1 MNQKKKLSTKLIILI
16 PVFILGIFSIISN
29 VMSVSNIRNVNRSAV
44 QISEVSLKNVSGLAE
59 IQKQTQD
66 IHNLGLS
73 HIIAVDLDSMIQLV
87 EKIRSQEDAL
97 EKDLE
102 SYKIYV
108 TPDTKKEYNDIKKN
122 YEELKYE
129 CANVMAFSAAGK
141 SEDAYELANGKIS
154 KCADAIESDI
164 ESIKKIV
171 NQDANAQRQKL
182 TSAYHSSI
190 GTSIVTILIS
200 IAALFSAMVAVLRW
214 VIYPLA
220 NTNREMNEII
230 SEIDNRQGDLTRRVT
245 ITNNKEVASV
255 GGGINA
261 FMAKLQEIFRMIS
274 SNSRDLEGVVNEV
287 RESVQTSNGSVS
299 DLSALTEELSATMQD
314 ISDNASRIN
323 ENTESV
329 AGEVKSIAEKTIE
342 INQYTKEM
350 KEHAEAMEHAARENM
365 DTTGAKVNDIVSVL
379 SQAIED
385 SNSVNQV
392 DNLTNDILNIASQT
406 NLLALNAS
414 IEAARAGDAG
424 KGFAVVASEI
434 SQLAAASQEAANN
447 IQSINAIVITAVHNL
462 ADNANGLVEY
472 MNEKILPEFQKFVES
487 GGAYHDKATFIEG
500 VMADFEA
507 KTDSLQNSMDE
518 IANSVNT
525 ISHAIEEGVSG
536 VVSAADSTQVLVS
549 DMDKIS
555 KKMDENFAIAEGLKK
570 ETSVLQS
577 FKHVEEKN
585 YANFGKTI
593 DKSGYFV
600 KIIDSAIKIT
610 LQLMHNIATGGR
622 LGKNV

>member
-108 TPDTKKEYNDIKKN
+108 TPDTKKEYNDIKKK

-570 ETSVLQS
+570 ETSVFTKL
-577 FKHVEEKN
+577 
-585 YANFGKTI
+585 
-593 DKSGYFV
+593 
-600 KIIDSAIKIT
+600 
-610 LQLMHNIATGGR
+610 
-622 LGKNV
+622 

>member
-1 MNQKKKLSTKLIILI
+1 MNQKKKLSTKFIILI

-29 VMSVSNIRNVNRSAV
+29 VMSVSNIKNVNRSAV

-59 IQKQTQD
+59 IQRQTQD

-102 SYKIYV
+102 SYKTYV
-108 TPDTKKEYNDIKKN
+108 TPDTQKEYNDIKKK

-141 SEDAYELANGKIS
+141 KEDAYELANGKIS

-230 SEIDNRQGDLTRRVT
+230 SGIDNQQGDLTRRVT

-350 KEHAEAMEHAARENM
+350 KEYAEAMEHAARENM

-570 ETSVLQS
+570 ETSVFTKL
-577 FKHVEEKN
+577 
-585 YANFGKTI
+585 
-593 DKSGYFV
+593 
-600 KIIDSAIKIT
+600 
-610 LQLMHNIATGGR
+610 
-622 LGKNV
+622 

>member
-29 VMSVSNIRNVNRSAV
+29 VMSVSNIRNVNRRAV

-59 IQKQTQD
+59 IQRQTQD

-102 SYKIYV
+102 SYKTYV
-108 TPDTKKEYNDIKKN
+108 TPDIQKEYNDIKKK

-141 SEDAYELANGKIS
+141 KEDAYELANGKIS

-214 VIYPLA
+214 VIHPLA
-220 NTNREMNEII
+220 NTNREINEII
-230 SEIDNRQGDLTRRVT
+230 SGIDNQQGDLTRRVT

-487 GGAYHDKATFIEG
+487 GGAYHDKATFIES

-570 ETSVLQS
+570 ETSVFTKL
-577 FKHVEEKN
+577 
-585 YANFGKTI
+585 
-593 DKSGYFV
+593 
-600 KIIDSAIKIT
+600 
-610 LQLMHNIATGGR
+610 
-622 LGKNV
+622 

>member
-29 VMSVSNIRNVNRSAV
+29 VMSVSNIKNVNRSAV

-59 IQKQTQD
+59 IQRQTQD
-66 IHNLGLS
+66 MHNLGLS

-102 SYKIYV
+102 SYKTYV
-108 TPDTKKEYNDIKKN
+108 TPDTQKEYNDIKKN

-141 SEDAYELANGKIS
+141 KEDAYELANGKIS

-220 NTNREMNEII
+220 NTNREMNDII
-230 SEIDNRQGDLTRRVT
+230 SGIDNQQGDLTRRVT

-570 ETSVLQS
+570 ETSVFTKL
-577 FKHVEEKN
+577 
-585 YANFGKTI
+585 
-593 DKSGYFV
+593 
-600 KIIDSAIKIT
+600 
-610 LQLMHNIATGGR
+610 
-622 LGKNV
+622 

>member
-102 SYKIYV
+102 SYKTYV
-108 TPDTKKEYNDIKKN
+108 TPDTQKEYNDIKKN

-230 SEIDNRQGDLTRRVT
+230 SGIDNQQGDLTRRVT

-570 ETSVLQS
+570 ETSVFTKL
-577 FKHVEEKN
+577 
-585 YANFGKTI
+585 
-593 DKSGYFV
+593 
-600 KIIDSAIKIT
+600 
-610 LQLMHNIATGGR
+610 
-622 LGKNV
+622 

>member
-29 VMSVSNIRNVNRSAV
+29 VMSVSNIRNVNRRAV

-59 IQKQTQD
+59 IQRQTQD

-102 SYKIYV
+102 SYKTYV
-108 TPDTKKEYNDIKKN
+108 TPDTQKEYNDIKKK

-141 SEDAYELANGKIS
+141 KEDAYELANGKIS

-220 NTNREMNEII
+220 NTNREINEII
-230 SEIDNRQGDLTRRVT
+230 SGIDNQQGDLTRRVT

-299 DLSALTEELSATMQD
+299 DLSALTEELSATMQN

-487 GGAYHDKATFIEG
+487 GGAYHDKATFIES

-570 ETSVLQS
+570 ETSVFTKL
-577 FKHVEEKN
+577 
-585 YANFGKTI
+585 
-593 DKSGYFV
+593 
-600 KIIDSAIKIT
+600 
-610 LQLMHNIATGGR
+610 
-622 LGKNV
+622 

>member
-29 VMSVSNIRNVNRSAV
+29 VMSVSNIKNVNRSAV
-44 QISEVSLKNVSGLAE
+44 QISEVSLKNVSSLAE
-59 IQKQTQD
+59 IQRQTQD

-102 SYKIYV
+102 SYKTYV
-108 TPDTKKEYNDIKKN
+108 TPDTQKEYNDIKKN

-141 SEDAYELANGKIS
+141 KEDAYELANGKIS

-230 SEIDNRQGDLTRRVT
+230 SGIDNQQGDLTRRVT

-487 GGAYHDKATFIEG
+487 GGAYHDKATFIES

-570 ETSVLQS
+570 ETSVFTKL
-577 FKHVEEKN
+577 
-585 YANFGKTI
+585 
-593 DKSGYFV
+593 
-600 KIIDSAIKIT
+600 
-610 LQLMHNIATGGR
+610 
-622 LGKNV
+622 

>member
-16 PVFILGIFSIISN
+16 PVFILGIFSVISN
-29 VMSVSNIRNVNRSAV
+29 VMSVSNIKNVNRSAV

-59 IQKQTQD
+59 IQRQTQD

-73 HIIAVDLDSMIQLV
+73 HIIAVDLDSMIKLV
-87 EKIRSQEDAL
+87 EKIRSQEDVL

-102 SYKIYV
+102 SYKAYV
-108 TPDTKKEYNDIKKN
+108 TPDTKKEYNDIQKN

-171 NQDANAQRQKL
+171 NQDADAQRQKL

-190 GTSIVTILIS
+190 VTSVVTILIS

-230 SEIDNRQGDLTRRVT
+230 SGIDNRQGDLTRRVT

-487 GGAYHDKATFIEG
+487 GGAYHDKATFIES

-570 ETSVLQS
+570 ETSVFTKL
-577 FKHVEEKN
+577 
-585 YANFGKTI
+585 
-593 DKSGYFV
+593 
-600 KIIDSAIKIT
+600 
-610 LQLMHNIATGGR
+610 
-622 LGKNV
+622 

>member
-44 QISEVSLKNVSGLAE
+44 QISEVSLKNVSSLAE
-59 IQKQTQD
+59 IQRQTQD
-66 IHNLGLS
+66 MHNLGLS

-87 EKIRSQEDAL
+87 EKIRSQEVVL

-102 SYKIYV
+102 SYKTYV
-108 TPDTKKEYNDIKKN
+108 TPDTQKEYNDIKKN

-214 VIYPLA
+214 VIHPLA

-487 GGAYHDKATFIEG
+487 GGAYHDKATFIES

-570 ETSVLQS
+570 ETSVFTKL
-577 FKHVEEKN
+577 
-585 YANFGKTI
+585 
-593 DKSGYFV
+593 
-600 KIIDSAIKIT
+600 
-610 LQLMHNIATGGR
+610 
-622 LGKNV
+622 

>member
-29 VMSVSNIRNVNRSAV
+29 VMSVFNIKNVNRSAV

-59 IQKQTQD
+59 IQRQTQNM
-66 IHNLGLS
+66 HNLGLS

-108 TPDTKKEYNDIKKN
+108 TPDTQKEYNDIKKN

-487 GGAYHDKATFIEG
+487 GGAYHDKATFIES

-570 ETSVLQS
+570 ETSVFTKL
-577 FKHVEEKN
+577 
-585 YANFGKTI
+585 
-593 DKSGYFV
+593 
-600 KIIDSAIKIT
+600 
-610 LQLMHNIATGGR
+610 
-622 LGKNV
+622 

>member
-29 VMSVSNIRNVNRSAV
+29 VMSVFNIKNVNRSAV

-87 EKIRSQEDAL
+87 EKIRSQEEAL

-102 SYKIYV
+102 SYKAYV
-108 TPDTKKEYNDIKKN
+108 TPDTEKEYNDIQKN
-122 YEELKYE
+122 YKKLKYE

-141 SEDAYELANGKIS
+141 KEDAYELANGKIS

-171 NQDANAQRQKL
+171 NQDADAQRQKL

-214 VIYPLA
+214 VIHPLA
-220 NTNREMNEII
+220 NTNREINEII

-487 GGAYHDKATFIEG
+487 GGAYHDKATFIES

-570 ETSVLQS
+570 ETSVFTKL
-577 FKHVEEKN
+577 
-585 YANFGKTI
+585 
-593 DKSGYFV
+593 
-600 KIIDSAIKIT
+600 
-610 LQLMHNIATGGR
+610 
-622 LGKNV
+622 

>member
-171 NQDANAQRQKL
+171 NQDADAQRQKL

-220 NTNREMNEII
+220 NTNREINEII

-274 SNSRDLEGVVNEV
+274 SNSRELEGVVNEV

-365 DTTGAKVNDIVSVL
+365 DTTGTKVNDIVSVL

-570 ETSVLQS
+570 ETSVFTKL
-577 FKHVEEKN
+577 
-585 YANFGKTI
+585 
-593 DKSGYFV
+593 
-600 KIIDSAIKIT
+600 
-610 LQLMHNIATGGR
+610 
-622 LGKNV
+622 

>member
-1 MNQKKKLSTKLIILI
+1 MNQKKKLSTKFIILI

-59 IQKQTQD
+59 IQRQTQD

-102 SYKIYV
+102 SYKTYV
-108 TPDTKKEYNDIKKN
+108 TPDTQKEYNDIKKK

-141 SEDAYELANGKIS
+141 KEDAYELANGKIS

-220 NTNREMNEII
+220 NTNREINEII
-230 SEIDNRQGDLTRRVT
+230 SGIDNQQGDLTRRVT

-424 KGFAVVASEI
+424 RGFAVVATEI

-487 GGAYHDKATFIEG
+487 GGAYHDKATFIES

-570 ETSVLQS
+570 ETSVFTKL
-577 FKHVEEKN
+577 
-585 YANFGKTI
+585 
-593 DKSGYFV
+593 
-600 KIIDSAIKIT
+600 
-610 LQLMHNIATGGR
+610 
-622 LGKNV
+622 

>member
-29 VMSVSNIRNVNRSAV
+29 VMSVSNIRNVNRRAV
-44 QISEVSLKNVSGLAE
+44 QISEVSLKNVSSLAE
-59 IQKQTQD
+59 IQRQTQD

-230 SEIDNRQGDLTRRVT
+230 SGIDNRQGDLTRRVT

-570 ETSVLQS
+570 ETSVFTKL
-577 FKHVEEKN
+577 
-585 YANFGKTI
+585 
-593 DKSGYFV
+593 
-600 KIIDSAIKIT
+600 
-610 LQLMHNIATGGR
+610 
-622 LGKNV
+622 

>member
-230 SEIDNRQGDLTRRVT
+230 SGIDNQQGDLTRRVT

-342 INQYTKEM
+342 ITQYTKEM

-487 GGAYHDKATFIEG
+487 GGAYHDKATFIES

-570 ETSVLQS
+570 ETSVFTKL
-577 FKHVEEKN
+577 
-585 YANFGKTI
+585 
-593 DKSGYFV
+593 
-600 KIIDSAIKIT
+600 
-610 LQLMHNIATGGR
+610 
-622 LGKNV
+622 

>member
-59 IQKQTQD
+59 IQRQTQD

-102 SYKIYV
+102 SYKTYV
-108 TPDTKKEYNDIKKN
+108 TPDTQKEYNDIKKN

-141 SEDAYELANGKIS
+141 GEDAYELANGKIS

-230 SEIDNRQGDLTRRVT
+230 SGIDNQQGDLTRRVT

-487 GGAYHDKATFIEG
+487 GGAYHDKATFIES

-570 ETSVLQS
+570 ETSVFTKL
-577 FKHVEEKN
+577 
-585 YANFGKTI
+585 
-593 DKSGYFV
+593 
-600 KIIDSAIKIT
+600 
-610 LQLMHNIATGGR
+610 
-622 LGKNV
+622 

>member
-1 MNQKKKLSTKLIILI
+1 MNQKKKLSTKFIILI

-59 IQKQTQD
+59 IQRQTQD

-87 EKIRSQEDAL
+87 EKIRSQEDIL

-102 SYKIYV
+102 SYKTYV
-108 TPDTKKEYNDIKKN
+108 TPDTQKEYNDIKKN

-141 SEDAYELANGKIS
+141 NEDAYELANGKIS

-171 NQDANAQRQKL
+171 NQDADAQRQKL

-200 IAALFSAMVAVLRW
+200 IAALFSAMMAVLRW
-214 VIYPLA
+214 VIHPLA

-230 SEIDNRQGDLTRRVT
+230 SGIDNRQGDLTRRVT

-261 FMAKLQEIFRMIS
+261 FMAKLQEIFQMIS

-447 IQSINAIVITAVHNL
+447 IQSINAIVISAVHNL

-487 GGAYHDKATFIEG
+487 GGAYHDKATFIES

-570 ETSVLQS
+570 ETSVFTKL
-577 FKHVEEKN
+577 
-585 YANFGKTI
+585 
-593 DKSGYFV
+593 
-600 KIIDSAIKIT
+600 
-610 LQLMHNIATGGR
+610 
-622 LGKNV
+622 

>member
-29 VMSVSNIRNVNRSAV
+29 VMSVFNIKNVNRSAV
-44 QISEVSLKNVSGLAE
+44 QISEVSLKNVSSLAE

-66 IHNLGLS
+66 MHNLGLS

-102 SYKIYV
+102 SYKTYV
-108 TPDTKKEYNDIKKN
+108 TPDTQKEYNDIKKN

-141 SEDAYELANGKIS
+141 KEDAYELANGKIS

-230 SEIDNRQGDLTRRVT
+230 SGIDNRQGDLTRRVT

-570 ETSVLQS
+570 ETSVFTKL
-577 FKHVEEKN
+577 
-585 YANFGKTI
+585 
-593 DKSGYFV
+593 
-600 KIIDSAIKIT
+600 
-610 LQLMHNIATGGR
+610 
-622 LGKNV
+622 

>member
-44 QISEVSLKNVSGLAE
+44 QISEVSLKNVSSLAE
-59 IQKQTQD
+59 IQRQTQD
-66 IHNLGLS
+66 MHNLGLS
-73 HIIAVDLDSMIQLV
+73 HIIAVDLDSMIRLV

-171 NQDANAQRQKL
+171 NQDADAQRQKL

-214 VIYPLA
+214 VIHPLA

-487 GGAYHDKATFIEG
+487 GGTYHDKATFIES

-570 ETSVLQS
+570 ETSVFTKL
-577 FKHVEEKN
+577 
-585 YANFGKTI
+585 
-593 DKSGYFV
+593 
-600 KIIDSAIKIT
+600 
-610 LQLMHNIATGGR
+610 
-622 LGKNV
+622 

>member
-29 VMSVSNIRNVNRSAV
+29 VMSVFNIKNVNRSAV
-44 QISEVSLKNVSGLAE
+44 QISEVSLKNVSSLAE

-87 EKIRSQEDAL
+87 EKIRSQEEAL

-102 SYKIYV
+102 SYKAYV
-108 TPDTKKEYNDIKKN
+108 TPDTEKEYNDIQKN

-141 SEDAYELANGKIS
+141 KEDAYELANGKIS

-274 SNSRDLEGVVNEV
+274 SNSRDLEDVVNEV

-570 ETSVLQS
+570 ETSVFTKL
-577 FKHVEEKN
+577 
-585 YANFGKTI
+585 
-593 DKSGYFV
+593 
-600 KIIDSAIKIT
+600 
-610 LQLMHNIATGGR
+610 
-622 LGKNV
+622 

>member
-44 QISEVSLKNVSGLAE
+44 QISEVSLKNVSSLAE
-59 IQKQTQD
+59 IQRQTQD

-102 SYKIYV
+102 SYKTYV
-108 TPDTKKEYNDIKKN
+108 TPDTQKEYNDIKKK

-141 SEDAYELANGKIS
+141 KEDAYELANGKIS

-171 NQDANAQRQKL
+171 NQDADAQRQKL

-220 NTNREMNEII
+220 NTNREINEII
-230 SEIDNRQGDLTRRVT
+230 SGIDNQQGDLTRRVT

-487 GGAYHDKATFIEG
+487 GGAYHDKATFIES

-570 ETSVLQS
+570 ETSVFTKL
-577 FKHVEEKN
+577 
-585 YANFGKTI
+585 
-593 DKSGYFV
+593 
-600 KIIDSAIKIT
+600 
-610 LQLMHNIATGGR
+610 
-622 LGKNV
+622 

>member
-87 EKIRSQEDAL
+87 EKIRSQEEAL

-102 SYKIYV
+102 SYKAYV
-108 TPDTKKEYNDIKKN
+108 TPDTEKEYNDIQKN
-122 YEELKYE
+122 YEKLKYE

-141 SEDAYELANGKIS
+141 KEDAYELANGKIS
-154 KCADAIESDI
+154 KSADAIESDI

-171 NQDANAQRQKL
+171 NQDADAQRQKL

-190 GTSIVTILIS
+190 VTSIVTILIS

-570 ETSVLQS
+570 ETSVFTKL
-577 FKHVEEKN
+577 
-585 YANFGKTI
+585 
-593 DKSGYFV
+593 
-600 KIIDSAIKIT
+600 
-610 LQLMHNIATGGR
+610 
-622 LGKNV
+622 

>member
-29 VMSVSNIRNVNRSAV
+29 VMSVFNIKNVNRSAV
-44 QISEVSLKNVSGLAE
+44 QISEVSLKNVSSLAE
-59 IQKQTQD
+59 IQRQTQNM
-66 IHNLGLS
+66 HNLGLS

-102 SYKIYV
+102 SYKTYV
-108 TPDTKKEYNDIKKN
+108 TPDTQKEYNDIKKN

-141 SEDAYELANGKIS
+141 KEDAYELANGKIS

-570 ETSVLQS
+570 ETSVFTKL
-577 FKHVEEKN
+577 
-585 YANFGKTI
+585 
-593 DKSGYFV
+593 
-600 KIIDSAIKIT
+600 
-610 LQLMHNIATGGR
+610 
-622 LGKNV
+622 

>member
-29 VMSVSNIRNVNRSAV
+29 VMSVSNIKNVNRSAV
-44 QISEVSLKNVSGLAE
+44 QISEVSLKNVSSLAE
-59 IQKQTQD
+59 IQRQTQEM
-66 IHNLGLS
+66 HNLGLS
-73 HIIAVDLDSMIQLV
+73 HIIAVDLDFMIQLV

-102 SYKIYV
+102 SYKTYV
-108 TPDTKKEYNDIKKN
+108 TPDTQKEYNDIKKK

-141 SEDAYELANGKIS
+141 KEDAYELANGKIS

-220 NTNREMNEII
+220 NTNREINEII
-230 SEIDNRQGDLTRRVT
+230 SGIDNQQGDLTRRVT

-487 GGAYHDKATFIEG
+487 GGAYHDKATFIES

-570 ETSVLQS
+570 ETSVFTKL
-577 FKHVEEKN
+577 
-585 YANFGKTI
+585 
-593 DKSGYFV
+593 
-600 KIIDSAIKIT
+600 
-610 LQLMHNIATGGR
+610 
-622 LGKNV
+622 

>member
-536 VVSAADSTQVLVS
+536 VVSAADCTQVLVS

-570 ETSVLQS
+570 ETSVFTKL
-577 FKHVEEKN
+577 
-585 YANFGKTI
+585 
-593 DKSGYFV
+593 
-600 KIIDSAIKIT
+600 
-610 LQLMHNIATGGR
+610 
-622 LGKNV
+622 

>member
-29 VMSVSNIRNVNRSAV
+29 VMSVFNIKNVNRSAV

-570 ETSVLQS
+570 ETSVFTKL
-577 FKHVEEKN
+577 
-585 YANFGKTI
+585 
-593 DKSGYFV
+593 
-600 KIIDSAIKIT
+600 
-610 LQLMHNIATGGR
+610 
-622 LGKNV
+622 

>member
-87 EKIRSQEDAL
+87 EKIRSQEEAL

-487 GGAYHDKATFIEG
+487 GGAYHDKATFIES

-570 ETSVLQS
+570 ETSVFTKL
-577 FKHVEEKN
+577 
-585 YANFGKTI
+585 
-593 DKSGYFV
+593 
-600 KIIDSAIKIT
+600 
-610 LQLMHNIATGGR
+610 
-622 LGKNV
+622 

>member
-350 KEHAEAMEHAARENM
+350 TEHAEAMEHAARENM

-570 ETSVLQS
+570 ETSVFTKL
-577 FKHVEEKN
+577 
-585 YANFGKTI
+585 
-593 DKSGYFV
+593 
-600 KIIDSAIKIT
+600 
-610 LQLMHNIATGGR
+610 
-622 LGKNV
+622 

>member
-29 VMSVSNIRNVNRSAV
+29 VMSVSNIKNVNRSAV
-44 QISEVSLKNVSGLAE
+44 QISEVSLKNVSSLAE
-59 IQKQTQD
+59 IQRQTQD

-102 SYKIYV
+102 SYKTYV
-108 TPDTKKEYNDIKKN
+108 TPDTQKEYNDIKKK

-141 SEDAYELANGKIS
+141 KEDAYELANGKIS

-220 NTNREMNEII
+220 NTNREINEII
-230 SEIDNRQGDLTRRVT
+230 SGIDNQQGDLTRRVT

-487 GGAYHDKATFIEG
+487 GGAYHDKATFIES

-549 DMDKIS
+549 DMDLSLIH
-555 KKMDENFAIAEGLKK
+555 I
-570 ETSVLQS
+570 
-577 FKHVEEKN
+577 
-585 YANFGKTI
+585 
-593 DKSGYFV
+593 
-600 KIIDSAIKIT
+600 
-610 LQLMHNIATGGR
+610 
-622 LGKNV
+622 

>member
-59 IQKQTQD
+59 IQRQTQD

-102 SYKIYV
+102 SYKTYV
-108 TPDTKKEYNDIKKN
+108 TPDTQKEYNDIKKN

-141 SEDAYELANGKIS
+141 NEDAYELANGKIS

-200 IAALFSAMVAVLRW
+200 IAALFSAMMAVLRW
-214 VIYPLA
+214 VIHPLA

-230 SEIDNRQGDLTRRVT
+230 SGIDNQQGDLTRGVT

-274 SNSRDLEGVVNEV
+274 SNSRELEGVVNEV

-447 IQSINAIVITAVHNL
+447 IQSINAIVISAVHNL

-487 GGAYHDKATFIEG
+487 GGAYHDKATFIES

-570 ETSVLQS
+570 ETSVFTKL
-577 FKHVEEKN
+577 
-585 YANFGKTI
+585 
-593 DKSGYFV
+593 
-600 KIIDSAIKIT
+600 
-610 LQLMHNIATGGR
+610 
-622 LGKNV
+622 

>member
-44 QISEVSLKNVSGLAE
+44 QISEVSLKNVSSLAE
-59 IQKQTQD
+59 IQRQTQD
-66 IHNLGLS
+66 MHNLGLS

-171 NQDANAQRQKL
+171 NQDADAQRQKL

-214 VIYPLA
+214 VIHPLA

-570 ETSVLQS
+570 ETSVFTKL
-577 FKHVEEKN
+577 
-585 YANFGKTI
+585 
-593 DKSGYFV
+593 
-600 KIIDSAIKIT
+600 
-610 LQLMHNIATGGR
+610 
-622 LGKNV
+622 

>member
-44 QISEVSLKNVSGLAE
+44 QISEVSLKNVSSLAE
-59 IQKQTQD
+59 IQRQTQD
-66 IHNLGLS
+66 MHNLGLS

-102 SYKIYV
+102 SYKTYV
-108 TPDTKKEYNDIKKN
+108 TPDTQKEYNDIKKN

-141 SEDAYELANGKIS
+141 KEDAYELANGKIS

-570 ETSVLQS
+570 ETSVFTKL
-577 FKHVEEKN
+577 
-585 YANFGKTI
+585 
-593 DKSGYFV
+593 
-600 KIIDSAIKIT
+600 
-610 LQLMHNIATGGR
+610 
-622 LGKNV
+622 

>member
-154 KCADAIESDI
+154 KCADSIESDI

-570 ETSVLQS
+570 ETSVFTKL
-577 FKHVEEKN
+577 
-585 YANFGKTI
+585 
-593 DKSGYFV
+593 
-600 KIIDSAIKIT
+600 
-610 LQLMHNIATGGR
+610 
-622 LGKNV
+622 

>member
-1 MNQKKKLSTKLIILI
+1 
-16 PVFILGIFSIISN
+16 
-29 VMSVSNIRNVNRSAV
+29 MSVSNIKNVNRSAV

-59 IQKQTQD
+59 IQRQTQEM
-66 IHNLGLS
+66 HNLGLS

-102 SYKIYV
+102 SYKTYV
-108 TPDTKKEYNDIKKN
+108 TPDTQKEYNDIKKK

-141 SEDAYELANGKIS
+141 KEDAYELANGKIS

-230 SEIDNRQGDLTRRVT
+230 SGIDNQQGDLTRRVT

-274 SNSRDLEGVVNEV
+274 SNSRELEGVVNEV

-570 ETSVLQS
+570 ETSVFTKL
-577 FKHVEEKN
+577 
-585 YANFGKTI
+585 
-593 DKSGYFV
+593 
-600 KIIDSAIKIT
+600 
-610 LQLMHNIATGGR
+610 
-622 LGKNV
+622 

>member
-102 SYKIYV
+102 SYKTYV
-108 TPDTKKEYNDIKKN
+108 TPDTKKEYNDIQKN

-141 SEDAYELANGKIS
+141 NEDAYELANGKIS

-214 VIYPLA
+214 VIYPLT
-220 NTNREMNEII
+220 NTNREINEII
-230 SEIDNRQGDLTRRVT
+230 SGIYNRQGDLTRRVT

-487 GGAYHDKATFIEG
+487 GGAYHDKATFIES

-570 ETSVLQS
+570 ETSVFTKL
-577 FKHVEEKN
+577 
-585 YANFGKTI
+585 
-593 DKSGYFV
+593 
-600 KIIDSAIKIT
+600 
-610 LQLMHNIATGGR
+610 
-622 LGKNV
+622 

>member
-1 MNQKKKLSTKLIILI
+1 MNQKKKLSTKFIILI

-59 IQKQTQD
+59 IQRQIQD

-87 EKIRSQEDAL
+87 EKIRSQEDIL

-102 SYKIYV
+102 SYKTYV
-108 TPDTKKEYNDIKKN
+108 TPDTQKEYNDIKKN

-141 SEDAYELANGKIS
+141 KEDAYELANGKIS

-171 NQDANAQRQKL
+171 NKDANAQRQKL

-230 SEIDNRQGDLTRRVT
+230 SGIDNQQGDLTRRVT

-487 GGAYHDKATFIEG
+487 GGAYHDKATFIES

-570 ETSVLQS
+570 ETSVFTKL
-577 FKHVEEKN
+577 
-585 YANFGKTI
+585 
-593 DKSGYFV
+593 
-600 KIIDSAIKIT
+600 
-610 LQLMHNIATGGR
+610 
-622 LGKNV
+622 

>member
-73 HIIAVDLDSMIQLV
+73 HIIAVDLDSMIKLV

-102 SYKIYV
+102 SYKTYV
-108 TPDTKKEYNDIKKN
+108 TPDIQKEYNDIQKN

-141 SEDAYELANGKIS
+141 NEDAYELANGKIS

-171 NQDANAQRQKL
+171 NQDADAQRQKL

-190 GTSIVTILIS
+190 GTSVVTILIS

-214 VIYPLA
+214 VIYPLT
-220 NTNREMNEII
+220 NTNREINEII
-230 SEIDNRQGDLTRRVT
+230 SGIDNRQGDLTRRVT

-487 GGAYHDKATFIEG
+487 GGAYHDKATFIES

-570 ETSVLQS
+570 ETSVFTKL
-577 FKHVEEKN
+577 
-585 YANFGKTI
+585 
-593 DKSGYFV
+593 
-600 KIIDSAIKIT
+600 
-610 LQLMHNIATGGR
+610 
-622 LGKNV
+622 